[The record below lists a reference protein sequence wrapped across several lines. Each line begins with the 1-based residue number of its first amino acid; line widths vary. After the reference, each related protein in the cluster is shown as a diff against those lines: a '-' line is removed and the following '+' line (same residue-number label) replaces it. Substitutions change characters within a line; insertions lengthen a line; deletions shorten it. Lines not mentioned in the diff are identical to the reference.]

1 MNNNYFHSVRLD
13 KEKCKGCTNCI
24 KRCPTEAIRVRDGKA
39 KIMDERCIDCGE
51 CIRIC
56 PYHAKKAVTDD
67 LKALD
72 KYKYNIALPAPT
84 LYGQFKGLTD
94 INYVLSALLS
104 LGFDDVYEVAWA
116 ADIVSAKIRSLIK
129 DKKGKK
135 PYISSACPAIVRLI
149 QVRFPNLIDNIID
162 VQSPMEV
169 AGLLAR
175 KEAAGKYSLDDK
187 DIGVFFI
194 TPCAAKMTS
203 IKNPVG
209 MAKSYVNGAIAIP
222 SVYGMLS
229 STMKK
234 ENVKKLQ
241 RSTAYGIGWA
251 NSGGESNALGVENY
265 LAVDGIQ
272 NVIKVLDEIENNK
285 LNDLDFFEGL
295 ACTGGCVGGPL
306 TVENGFVAKNR
317 IKRLVKNNEKVRLSQ
332 HQLDDVCKDIA
343 IHYSEEILPKSI
355 MKLDD
360 DVAKAIEKMN
370 LIDKIYD
377 DLPGLDCGSCGSPS
391 CKTLAEDIVRG
402 YASEMDCIFKLREKV
417 KGLAQQMIEL
427 YNKIPTGKER

>member
-1 MNNNYFHSVRLD
+1 
-13 KEKCKGCTNCI
+13 
-24 KRCPTEAIRVRDGKA
+24 
-39 KIMDERCIDCGE
+39 
-51 CIRIC
+51 
-56 PYHAKKAVTDD
+56 
-67 LKALD
+67 
-72 KYKYNIALPAPT
+72 
-84 LYGQFKGLTD
+84 
-94 INYVLSALLS
+94 
-104 LGFDDVYEVAWA
+104 
-116 ADIVSAKIRSLIK
+116 
-129 DKKGKK
+129 
-135 PYISSACPAIVRLI
+135 
-149 QVRFPNLIDNIID
+149 
-162 VQSPMEV
+162 
-169 AGLLAR
+169 
-175 KEAAGKYSLDDK
+175 
-187 DIGVFFI
+187 
-194 TPCAAKMTS
+194 
-203 IKNPVG
+203 
-209 MAKSYVNGAIAIP
+209 
-222 SVYGMLS
+222 MLS